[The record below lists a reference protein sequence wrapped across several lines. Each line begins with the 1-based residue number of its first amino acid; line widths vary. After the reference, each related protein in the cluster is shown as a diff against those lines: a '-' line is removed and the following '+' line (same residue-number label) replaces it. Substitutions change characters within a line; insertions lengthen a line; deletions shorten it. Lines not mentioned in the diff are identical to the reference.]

1 MQTYRV
7 IWEIDIEADSPE
19 EAAEMA
25 RYYQTKPSTTA
36 TVFDVREKTGKITR
50 VDLSEDDDEAEDE
63 KHPTVG
69 NFHA

>member
-1 MQTYRV
+1 
-7 IWEIDIEADSPE
+7 
-19 EAAEMA
+19 MA